1 MSQPAALSSLLQ
13 GLFARQGW
21 AERIQ
26 AHEVWRTWDQIVGPQ
41 IAAQARPA
49 RLRGDVLEV
58 KVNHPLWMQQ
68 LQLMKPKLLAAL
80 NSRYEKALIRD
91 LFFRPGRIAPV
102 ARSAAQP
109 RAPWKDVELSDAEV
123 ATIEQLVTTCTDP
136 ALQRELRRLY
146 RKQRQLDRY
155 RQDIASRPNNSTTSA
170 E

>member
-1 MSQPAALSSLLQ
+1 MSQPTALSSLLH

-21 AERIQ
+21 DDRIR
-26 AHEVWRTWDQIVGPQ
+26 AHEVWCTWDQVVGPQ
-41 IAAQARPA
+41 IASQARPA

-58 KVNHPLWMQQ
+58 KVNHPIWMQQ

-80 NSRYEKALIRD
+80 NSRYEKVLIRD
-91 LFFRPGRIAPV
+91 LFFRPGRIAPPPK
-102 ARSAAQP
+102 SP
-109 RAPWKDVELSDAEV
+109 KTTPAPWKEMVLSEEDMGV
-123 ATIEQLVTTCTDP
+123 IEQQLASCTDP

-155 RQDIASRPNNSTTSA
+155 RQEISSRLSHAATSG